1 MSVGARISC
10 VCQIF
15 SCRYISIRIV
25 GTLSDMSS
33 DLLAVI
39 LLHLFFVVVRVA
51 VGYFLWLRLMLLI
64 LLLFRATLVYLIQD
78 ANLIS

>member
-1 MSVGARISC
+1 
-10 VCQIF
+10 
-15 SCRYISIRIV
+15 
-25 GTLSDMSS
+25 MSS